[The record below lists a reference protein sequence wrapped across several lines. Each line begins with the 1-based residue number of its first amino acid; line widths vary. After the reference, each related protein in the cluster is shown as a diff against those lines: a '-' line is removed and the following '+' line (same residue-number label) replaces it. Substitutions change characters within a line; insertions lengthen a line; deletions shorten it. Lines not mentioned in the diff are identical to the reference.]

1 MEQSGLIVQDIR
13 PVDRGRLEDHADDL
27 LAVGG
32 VQVEL
37 EGDLAAHRPP
47 HQHDVAGA
55 VAKGEA
61 DGCVDVAWDGVALT
75 ATPAAEVVRRVE
87 VGAGSATVGVRLRPV
102 AAGAVLGLP
111 ADELQAPTAL
121 REVWGDA
128 AVRLEEQL
136 AELPA
141 DTGLAR
147 LLDAVTCRARLR
159 TPDARL
165 AAAVDLL
172 ACAGSTVEGVAAAV
186 GWSPRQLRRH
196 CLAAVGLAPKSLQQV
211 LRFRRALRALGER
224 PLAAVAAE
232 HGYADQAHLT
242 RSMRRHAGATP
253 RALLAAMHSTRVVA
267 AR

>member
-1 MEQSGLIVQDIR
+1 VAIPLVPVVRLTRHGERRESTYVER
-13 PVDRGRLEDHADDL
+13 PAPAPSRDVVACTWHG
-27 LAVGG
+27 
-32 VQVEL
+32 
-37 EGDLAAHRPP
+37 
-47 HQHDVAGA
+47 VAGWRRSLR
-55 VAKGEA
+55 VLP